1 MLILHHLWRRRREIS
16 TSRTFLLDTQV
27 WQSHIFFL
35 PTVQLVHCTY
45 PLLKNCTY
53 QLHWPT
59 ALTNSAVGLWYN
71 IYCTDGEQWKW
82 TVSMRLTFFRQNNA
96 ILSPSLEAWRK
107 RRRRRRRRQVPPT
120 SSSTNLLLESV
131 ISWTLRKHIA
141 HNCAR
146 QVFSH
151 YKHMSGQEEGTTELG
166 WAFEEDKKIT

>member
-1 MLILHHLWRRRREIS
+1 MRDVDPASPVTQAARDINLSYIS
-16 TSRTFLLDTQV
+16 FGHPSMTKSHFL
-27 WQSHIFFL
+27 
-35 PTVQLVHCTY
+35 
-45 PLLKNCTY
+45 
-53 QLHWPT
+53 
-59 ALTNSAVGLWYN
+59 LTNSAVGLWYN

-141 HNCAR
+141 HNCVR

-166 WAFEEDKKIT
+166 WAFEEDKKNHLRHFNWL